1 MRTLIELSAN
11 DDMILNLLPFYCIRR
26 HFIFIPLWIRCRLL
40 SLSPSL
46 CVCKIGNVAYACGR
60 IFMVSIV
67 VWCLPNRRPSPSV
80 IRSFFTLIDSLLN
93 WLLMASGTM
102 STKIK
107 CITLLLLWLILS
119 LSLSLPSILTW
130 HCLVFHHYYDKW
142 TIFSFITDQNWDK
155 LMGNEFVVFIFMFF
169 FFLRFHPS
177 RSCPFYFCFI
187 SFYSGHWGDFIN
199 VYAMS
204 MPFGIFLTHKIN
216 V

>member
-26 HFIFIPLWIRCRLL
+26 HFIFIPILNSL
-40 SLSPSL
+40 SLALSLPLSL
-46 CVCKIGNVAYACGR
+46 CVCTIGNVAYACGR

-107 CITLLLLWLILS
+107 CITLLLLWLIRS

-155 LMGNEFVVFIFMFF
+155 LMGNEFVVFIFMF
-169 FFLRFHPS
+169 LSSLPS
-177 RSCPFYFCFI
+177 I
-187 SFYSGHWGDFIN
+187 SFLSILFLFHFILFW
-199 VYAMS
+199 S
-204 MPFGIFLTHKIN
+204 LRWFHKYVRDVNAFRYISDT
-216 V
+216 